1 MDNSVINILEANGI
15 KPTTPR
21 MLILNAMQGYNRAF
35 TLGDLEKDLLDID
48 KSTIFRTINLFHE
61 KKIIH
66 NFDDGSGSVKYSV
79 CGTTATA
86 GPTTPT
92 YIFIATTATKH
103 FASKTWLYPPPSYP
117 KAWKWKTPISL
128 LKVIAENVR
137 VMQLSCNR
145 FIYIFAPVNKKR

>member
-21 MLILNAMQGYNRAF
+21 MLILNAMLGYNRAF
-35 TLGDLEKDLLDID
+35 ALGDLEKDLLDID

-79 CGTTATA
+79 CQDDCDC
-86 GPTTPT
+86 GPDDSHV
-92 YIFIATTATKH
+92 H
-103 FASKTWLYPPPSYP
+103 FYCNYCH
-117 KAWKWKTPISL
+117 KAFCL
-128 LKVIAENVR
+128 ENV
-137 VMQLSCNR
+137 V
-145 FIYIFAPVNKKR
+145 IPAPKLPEGMEMEDANFVIKGYCGKCSRNAT

>member
-79 CGTTATA
+79 CQDNCDC
-86 GPTTPT
+86 GPDDSHV
-92 YIFIATTATKH
+92 H
-103 FASKTWLYPPPSYP
+103 FYCNYCQ
-117 KAWKWKTPISL
+117 KAFCL
-128 LKVIAENVR
+128 ENV
-137 VMQLSCNR
+137 V
-145 FIYIFAPVNKKR
+145 IPAPELPEGMEMEDANFVIKGYCGKCSRNAT

>member
-35 TLGDLEKDLLDID
+35 KLGDLEKDLLDID

-79 CGTTATA
+79 CQDNCDC
-86 GPTTPT
+86 GPDNSHV
-92 YIFIATTATKH
+92 H
-103 FASKTWLYPPPSYP
+103 FYCNYCH
-117 KAWKWKTPISL
+117 KAFCL
-128 LKVIAENVR
+128 ENV
-137 VMQLSCNR
+137 V
-145 FIYIFAPVNKKR
+145 IPAPELPEGMEMEDANFVIKGYCGKCSRNAT